1 MKGTP
6 DTVAPEIV
14 LEKEQKYESSV
25 DIFSLG
31 IILYQLSHN
40 LKHPFGTK
48 YELDI
53 IKYYENYD
61 KDNLNIEFDKSI
73 NNNDFVDLVRKM
85 IKLNPK
91 NRLKWEEYFEHP
103 FFKSK

>member
-1 MKGTP
+1 MQKT
-6 DTVAPEIV
+6 
-14 LEKEQKYESSV
+14 QKYESSV

-40 LKHPFGTK
+40 LKHPFGLNYIQSLINYTN
-48 YELDI
+48 
-53 IKYYENYD
+53 NYD

-73 NNNDFVDLVRKM
+73 KNNDFKDLIKKM

-91 NRLKWEEYFEHP
+91 NRLNWEEYFNHP
-103 FFKSK
+103 FFN